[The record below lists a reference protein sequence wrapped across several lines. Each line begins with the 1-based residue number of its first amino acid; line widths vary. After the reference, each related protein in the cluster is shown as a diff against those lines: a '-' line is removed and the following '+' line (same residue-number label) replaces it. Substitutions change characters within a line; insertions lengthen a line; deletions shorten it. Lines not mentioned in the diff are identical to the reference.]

1 MLRTSRCEAFCSRAS
16 RSGPPSG
23 RLASPHVPEGE
34 WRGRAGTRSS
44 TWGPAAVSWA
54 APAIRVL
61 SVGGRLSAWVQC
73 QLEPA

>member
-34 WRGRAGTRSS
+34 WRGRAGTRSQLGCS
-44 TWGPAAVSWA
+44 SDSSALGRWSVECLGAVPA
-54 APAIRVL
+54 
-61 SVGGRLSAWVQC
+61 
-73 QLEPA
+73 